1 MKELNAKNM
10 AEAYKEAII
19 KEDLWN
25 SFKQMLYFGFITERT
40 WREFTNLI

>member
-19 KEDLWN
+19 KEALWD
-25 SFKQMLYFGFITERT
+25 SFKQMLYFGFITEKT